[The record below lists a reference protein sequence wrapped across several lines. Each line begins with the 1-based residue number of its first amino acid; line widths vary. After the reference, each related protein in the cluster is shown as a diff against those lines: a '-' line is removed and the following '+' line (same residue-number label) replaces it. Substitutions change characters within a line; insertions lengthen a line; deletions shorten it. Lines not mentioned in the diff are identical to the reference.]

1 MRRAALK
8 PEGIQVLT
16 EKLSA
21 MHAALYGDARCFRA
35 DELELFV
42 RTCYARVGASS
53 QLTPREMTRDF
64 IFLLDALHREP
75 ESSMEQLLMPEGGS
89 VSPERVASEVK
100 ETDGGDDAPFDF
112 SF

>member
-1 MRRAALK
+1 ML
-8 PEGIQVLT
+8 VLT
-16 EKLSA
+16 EKLSD

-53 QLTPREMTRDF
+53 QITPREMTRDF

-75 ESSMEQLLMPEGGS
+75 ESSMERLLQPEEDS
-89 VSPERVASEVK
+89 ESSQRVASELRK
-100 ETDGGDDAPFDF
+100 TGGGDDAPFDF